1 MADPHHLSPPARRA
15 GSAGEEPH
23 AAARRR
29 LARAAAELARRSG
42 PGALTVAAVAQA
54 SESTPAEVAEAFGDL
69 KACLRFAAL
78 EGHRLSTAPLRE
90 VAPGDW
96 RERLAAAIGAYYRA
110 IAAEPALAAL
120 HLLDSGAALGL
131 RPGDPGLAESVSAF
145 APFLAAAAAESGQAP
160 LPAGVGDFL
169 GWVIVSHAVRELRA
183 GRAQSLPGE
192 AAEVGAFVALFYTS
206 DEQRWGRRE
215 PTPGHGR

>member
-1 MADPHHLSPPARRA
+1 MAESHHVGSPDRRA
-15 GSAGEEPH
+15 GASGGSPRSR
-23 AAARRR
+23 RRR

-42 PGALTVAAVAQA
+42 RGALTAAAVAQA
-54 SESTPAEVAEAFGDL
+54 SESTPTEVADAFGDL
-69 KACLRFAAL
+69 EACLRFAAL

-90 VAPGDW
+90 IAPGDW

-120 HLLDSGAALGL
+120 HLLDSGAAGL
-131 RPGDPGLAESVSAF
+131 RTGDPGLPESVSAF

-160 LPAGVGDFL
+160 LPARVEDFL
-169 GWVIVSHAVRELRA
+169 GWAIVSHAIEELRA
-183 GRAQSLPGE
+183 GRAQNLPGE
-192 AAEVGAFVALFYTS
+192 AAEVSAFVALFYTS

-215 PTPGHGR
+215 PTPGPGR